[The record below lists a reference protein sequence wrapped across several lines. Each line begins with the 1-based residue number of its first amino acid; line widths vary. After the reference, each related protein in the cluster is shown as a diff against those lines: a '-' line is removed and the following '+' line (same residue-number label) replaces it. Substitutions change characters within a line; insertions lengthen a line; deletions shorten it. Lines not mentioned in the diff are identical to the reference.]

1 MSLRAP
7 RILIALGAMLLTGA
21 CSRRAGVP
29 TPDDGPP
36 RVMREMRGLWVATV
50 RNIDWPSDDSLP
62 ADRQREELVDIL
74 DRAVAEGFNAIVFQV
89 RPAADA
95 VYRSELEPWS
105 VLLSGR
111 QGTDPGYD
119 PLAFAI
125 EQAHARGLELHAWI
139 NPFRAGNAS
148 DTLVFASTHLWN
160 ARRELVRVYSAQVWL
175 DPGEPDAREHSMRVV
190 TDIVRRYDIDG
201 IHMDDY
207 FYPYPVRDSVRGG
220 NLAFPDSASYARS
233 GSSLDVHDWR
243 RENIDRFVEHLY
255 RESHAIKPMIKVGIS
270 PFGIWR
276 PGNPPSVAGF
286 DAYAEIYADARK
298 WLREGWI
305 DYFVPQ
311 LYWAIDA
318 PQQSFPAL
326 LDWWLGENVMNRHV
340 WPGLATYRAAA
351 TSNGFSRDE
360 IARQV
365 QLIRQRPAPPGHI
378 MFNTT
383 TTLKRDN
390 GVLATLRPLYERR
403 ALMPSFPWLDSTAPP
418 APTLAVRDGTLRI
431 AASGE
436 APRFWLIQWRTRGS
450 FFRGPR
456 WTSSV
461 TDGAKSSFTLSREV
475 DRVVVTAIDH
485 AGNASTPAEY
495 RAGP

>member
-1 MSLRAP
+1 
-7 RILIALGAMLLTGA
+7 
-21 CSRRAGVP
+21 
-29 TPDDGPP
+29 
-36 RVMREMRGLWVATV
+36 MREMRGLWVATV
-50 RNIDWPSDDSLP
+50 RNIDWPSDTSRS
-62 ADRQREELVDIL
+62 AAEQRAELIDIL
-74 DRAVAEGFNAIVFQV
+74 DRAVDAGFNAIVFQV

-119 PLAFAI
+119 PLQFAI

-148 DTLVFASTHLWN
+148 DTLVLAPTHVWN
-160 ARRELVRVYSAQVWL
+160 TRRELVRVYGAQLWF
-175 DPGEPDAREHSMRVV
+175 DPGEPDARSHSMRVV

-207 FYPYPVRDSVRGG
+207 FYPYPVADSARRRIP
-220 NLAFPDSASYARS
+220 FPDSSSFARS
-233 GSSLDVHDWR
+233 GSTLGRDDWR
-243 RENIDRFVEHLY
+243 RENIDRFVEAMY
-255 RESHAIKPMIKVGIS
+255 RESHAIKPHIKVGIS

-276 PGNPPSVAGF
+276 PGNPESVAGF

-298 WLREGWI
+298 WLREGWV

-326 LDWWLGENVMNRHV
+326 LDWWIGENVMNRHV

-365 QLIRQRPAPPGHI
+365 QLIRQRPVPPGHI

-390 GVLATLRPLYERR
+390 GVLGTLRPLYEQP
-403 ALMPSFPWLDSTAPP
+403 ALIPAFSWLDNTPP
-418 APTLAVRDGTLRI
+418 SAPTISVSGRAVQIST
-431 AASGE
+431 SGE
-436 APRFWLIQWRTRGS
+436 RPRFWIVQARTSGSWFRRAAWRTRMISGDSSAVS
-450 FFRGPR
+450 F
-456 WTSSV
+456 
-461 TDGAKSSFTLSREV
+461 DGDLDVARVQAV
-475 DRVVVTAIDH
+475 DY
-485 AGNASTPAEY
+485 AGNTSAIAEY